1 MDANLGFKHNNI
13 FGEPRALEEQNSRM
27 MPPLGRISR
36 RDALVGLAAQ
46 IFWAHPAYAQEK
58 WRTLPA
64 PPPFPPGIKS
74 GFAEVG
80 DIQMHYAVF
89 GHGTPILLIHNGLGS
104 SDDWGDVVPLLSSS
118 HQVIVADTRGF
129 GRSTRGT
136 EPLSYH
142 LFASDYLG
150 LLDQLQIPRVAL
162 VGTSDGA
169 IIGLDIAVHHPER
182 LSVLFLQGVNADP
195 SGIQRPPLDFA
206 AIKIALM
213 RARDQYARLS
223 PTPTEYDSF
232 HHSLDKMAER
242 DPNFTAADLRSIR
255 VPTAVAMGD
264 HEESIRWDHT
274 AYIATTIPGAQQI
287 RLPGVG
293 HFAPLQDPGGFAQ
306 AVLQFVDKG

>member
-1 MDANLGFKHNNI
+1 MIEA
-13 FGEPRALEEQNSRM
+13 
-27 MPPLGRISR
+27 
-36 RDALVGLAAQ
+36 V
-46 IFWAHPAYAQEK
+46 
-58 WRTLPA
+58 
-64 PPPFPPGIKS
+64 PPPFGIHVVERAADPGPK
-74 GFAEVG
+74 
-80 DIQMHYAVF
+80 AVSRSVE
-89 GHGTPILLIHNGLGS
+89 LITCGRLAPRAGS
-104 SDDWGDVVPLLSSS
+104 PGAAIWKP
-118 HQVIVADTRGF
+118 
-129 GRSTRGT
+129 STRGT